1 MKFTAKT
8 IMNSIVLLLLSNNL
22 WASESE
28 EWADWTSTTSTTLSQ
43 ALASVSDDVDA
54 LTAES
59 IDEFFDST
67 VRIEEDL
74 VALDVV
80 DDAIL
85 DFQDK
90 FSLSE
95 GELDVTVLPEGL
107 PDIGDLLPDLK

>member
-22 WASESE
+22 WASEPE
-28 EWADWTSTTSTTLSQ
+28 EWADWTSTTSTTLSH
-43 ALASVSDDVDA
+43 ALVSVSDDVDA
-54 LTAES
+54 LTAEF
-59 IDEFFDST
+59 IDDFFDST

-95 GELDVTVLPEGL
+95 GELDVTVLPEGV